1 MIARLFGP
9 VDFYG
14 RPRPVLA
21 LHCYII
27 QAGAFAVAAYLFLSW
42 DFSSLALLPPDAF
55 TRAARPLLFSYW
67 RTPWF
72 YYTTFQFIYDFVPS
86 PSVQM
91 LHLLQMVTLGALFS
105 GLFGIWPR
113 AAAWIALLTGSHL
126 VGRFLLA
133 GDTMDASTTVM
144 LFMLLLVAIF
154 PTRAY
159 YRLGRK
165 LEPLAL
171 SETFHAPVFILL
183 LYMDA
188 YYFYS
193 GLNKITDWG
202 FGWFVDARLD
212 LFSIAAIEQSL
223 FVSTWS
229 TALWLS
235 SLLSNATLATVV
247 AFLVFILELCAPIA
261 LFLPR
266 LSPFFLMFFAAMHLS
281 IYLSHSYGYWTNTA
295 ADFMLLPYTLIVAWL
310 MGLRPA
316 KPGGDK
322 PAADAS

>member
-1 MIARLFGP
+1 MIAKILGP
-9 VDFYG
+9 IDFYG
-14 RPRPVLA
+14 RPRPILA

-27 QAGAFAVAAYLFLSW
+27 QAGTFAVAAYLFLSW
-42 DFSSLALLPPDAF
+42 DFSSLALLPAEAF
-55 TRAARPLLFSYW
+55 TRGARPLLFSYW

-72 YYTTFQFIYDFVPS
+72 YYTTFHFIYEFVPR
-86 PSVQM
+86 PSVQV
-91 LHLLQMVTLGALFS
+91 LHWLQLLTLGALFS
-105 GLFGIWPR
+105 GLFGIFPR
-113 AAAWIALLTGSHL
+113 ASAWLALLTGAHL
-126 VGRFLLA
+126 VGWFLLA

-144 LFMLLLVAIF
+144 LFMLLLVAIY

-159 YRLGRK
+159 YRLGK
-165 LEPLAL
+165 KAEPLAL
-171 SETFHAPVFILL
+171 SETFHAPVFVLL

-202 FGWFVDARLD
+202 YLWFLDARLD

-235 SLLSNATLATVV
+235 SLLSIASLATVV
-247 AFLVFILELCAPIA
+247 AFLVFILELMAPIA
-261 LFLPR
+261 LFFPR

-295 ADFMLLPYTLIVAWL
+295 ADFMLLPYTAIVTWIL
-310 MGLRPA
+310 GLRGRSLSQQAPL
-316 KPGGDK
+316 
-322 PAADAS
+322 